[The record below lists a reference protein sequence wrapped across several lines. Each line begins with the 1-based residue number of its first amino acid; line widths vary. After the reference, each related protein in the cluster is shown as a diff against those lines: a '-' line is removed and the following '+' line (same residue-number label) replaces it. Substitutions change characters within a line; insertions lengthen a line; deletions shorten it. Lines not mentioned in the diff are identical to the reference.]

1 MKKKKVNEEETMKEK
16 IERGLEQLAFGD
28 ISDAIRL
35 LMESE
40 TLTARQIKRLNLF
53 NVAGIKRSGSGITEV
68 KFFDRL
74 KAIER
79 LAVLGSSA
87 EDAQNN
93 FLEAILSS
101 ARADESGQ
109 GDEEI

>member
-1 MKKKKVNEEETMKEK
+1 MKKKDQLSPREK
-16 IERGLEQLAFGD
+16 LVQGLEQLAFGD
-28 ISDAIRL
+28 ITDAIRL

-53 NVAGIKRSGSGITEV
+53 NVAGIKRSGNGITEV

-79 LAVLGSSA
+79 LAVIGSSA

-101 ARADESGQ
+101 ARAEDGGQ
-109 GDEEI
+109 GDEDI